1 MPLIMRTT
9 SLKLLAGSLV
19 ISASAFAQAT
29 LELSL
34 GRAINIAQSPEGSPR
49 IALAQE
55 SIVRSETQASASK
68 AALLPTV
75 DGYFQYRN
83 QTVNLR
89 TFGFNFTF
97 PGFSVP
103 NIVGPFSVIDARGT
117 AKWTVLDFSNIRRY
131 GAAKAGIDTSRADL
145 EVTRTQVAD
154 QVARAYLSTLRADA
168 AVEAAQASV
177 DLSEALKALAQ
188 SQKDAGT
195 GTGIEVTRAQVQLAN
210 DQGRLIAAQSER
222 NRAGLQLL
230 RAIGLD
236 MSVPVQLTDRLS
248 YVPIMSASVQESVAK
263 AFAERTELKAQRQ
276 REQVARLNQSAVN
289 AERLPSVSAFGDY
302 GTIGQPQIG
311 LQPTHQVGVQ
321 LSVPVFDGGRRKA
334 RREES
339 SSQVRS
345 EQIRTRDLEQ
355 QIELEVRL
363 ALNNLRSAE
372 TQVATAREGLDLAQ
386 NEVDQARRRYQA
398 GVGVPLEITDAQ
410 ARLDRARDTN
420 VLALYEYNLA
430 RLDLTVATG
439 TIQEFIQP

>member
-1 MPLIMRTT
+1 MRTVFF
-9 SLKLLAGSLV
+9 KILAGG
-19 ISASAFAQAT
+19 IAIATSAFAQESALQLT
-29 LELSL
+29 LS
-34 GRAINIAQSPEGSPR
+34 RAVDIAQSPEGSTR

-55 SIVRSETQASASK
+55 SIVRAESQAAASK

-75 DGYFQYRN
+75 DGSFQYRN

-89 TFGFNFTF
+89 TFGFNFEF

-103 NIVGPFSVIDARGT
+103 NIVGPFSVIDARGS
-117 AKWTVLDFSNIRRY
+117 ARWTVLDFANIRRY
-131 GAAKAGIDTSRADL
+131 NAAKAGIDTSRADL
-145 EVTRTQVAD
+145 NVTLTQVAD

-168 AVEAAQASV
+168 AVEAAQANV
-177 DLSEALKALAQ
+177 DLSEALRELAQ

-210 DQGRLIAAQSER
+210 DRGRLIAAQSER

-236 MSVPVQLTDRLS
+236 MSVPVRLTDRLS
-248 YVPIMSASVQESVAK
+248 YMPVEGVSAETSVAK
-263 AFAERTELKAQRQ
+263 AFLERTELKAQRQ
-276 REQVARLNQSAVN
+276 REQVARLNQSAVE

-302 GTIGQPQIG
+302 GTIGQPQIA

-321 LSVPVFDGGRRKA
+321 LSLSVFDGGRRKA
-334 RREES
+334 RRQES
-339 SSQVRS
+339 SSQVRA

-372 TQVATAREGLDLAQ
+372 IQVSNAREGLDLAQ
-386 NEVDQARRRYQA
+386 NEVDQARRRYEA

-410 ARLDRARDTN
+410 TRLDRARDTN
-420 VLALYEYNLA
+420 VLALYAYNLA
-430 RLDLTVATG
+430 RLDLATATG
-439 TIQEFIQP
+439 AIQEFIKP

>member
-1 MPLIMRTT
+1 MRTVFFQ
-9 SLKLLAGSLV
+9 LFGGIA
-19 ISASAFAQAT
+19 IAASAFAQESV
-29 LELSL
+29 LQLSL
-34 GRAINIAQSPEGSPR
+34 GRSIDIAQSPEGSTR

-55 SIVRSETQASASK
+55 SIVRSSTQAAASK

-117 AKWTVLDFSNIRRY
+117 AKWTVLDFANIRRY
-131 GAAKAGIDTSRADL
+131 NAAKAGVDTSRADL
-145 EVTRTQVAD
+145 EATRTQVAD

-168 AVEAAQASV
+168 AIEAAQASV
-177 DLSEALKALAQ
+177 DLSEALRALAQ

-210 DQGRLIAAQSER
+210 DRGRLIAAQSER

-230 RAIGLD
+230 RAMGLD
-236 MSVPVQLTDRLS
+236 MSVPVQLSDKLS
-248 YVPIMSASVQESVAK
+248 YVPVTGVSAEASVAK
-263 AFAERTELKAQRQ
+263 AFIERTELKAQRQ
-276 REQVARLNQSAVN
+276 REQVARLNQSAVS
-289 AERLPSVSAFGDY
+289 AERLPSVSTFGDY
-302 GTIGQPQIG
+302 GTIGQAQIG
-311 LQPTHQVGVQ
+311 LQPTYQVGVQ

-355 QIELEVRL
+355 QVELEVRL

-410 ARLDRARDTN
+410 SRLDRARDTD
-420 VLALYEYNLA
+420 VLALYAYNLA
-430 RLDLTVATG
+430 RLDLAVATG
-439 TIQEFIQP
+439 TIQEFIRP